1 MLFLIDKASFNWFY
15 HMEGIYKLNILNF
28 LMNKLNYHLTQV
40 NEQNTI
46 ILNIFYYHS
55 FDL

>member
-1 MLFLIDKASFNWFY
+1 
-15 HMEGIYKLNILNF
+15 MEGIYKLNILNF

-46 ILNIFYYHS
+46 ILDIFNYHL